1 MFAEALEELLKGM
14 WYHEVVDSWNNTLE
28 VIVCALYEVPKPF
41 CFKYVFGLMDRQTKA
56 MA

>member
-1 MFAEALEELLKGM
+1 MRWWTAGITPLRYTK
-14 WYHEVVDSWNNTLE
+14 
-28 VIVCALYEVPKPF
+28 VIVYALYEVPKPF